1 MAVTEENVEA
11 VAVVATK
18 GDIEGVVEAFVT

>member
-11 VAVVATK
+11 VAMVATK